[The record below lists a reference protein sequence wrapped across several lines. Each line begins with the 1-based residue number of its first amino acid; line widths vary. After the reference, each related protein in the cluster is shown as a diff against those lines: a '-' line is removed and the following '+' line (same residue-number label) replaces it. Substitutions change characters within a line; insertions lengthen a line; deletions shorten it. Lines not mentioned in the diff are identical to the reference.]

1 MAYCIKRMSDRI
13 NTVNVLSI
21 DEERLKFRCIVSCDA
36 NALDGVGLPGG
47 RGSFEFNLP
56 PLTSYGFSDEY
67 SSCIVKCDSF
77 IAMPYL
83 NVAGAALIADPVWVS
98 QAGGAGVNKCA
109 CIELRLNIGG
119 SQVSSNVI
127 EPVVAGADGGP
138 GVGLSSIGGFRQ
150 LIPLQVVNVGNFAA
164 PFPITGASACWTAIG
179 SGVSSTDA
187 IKCANPFGSN
197 VKLSMISPIEG
208 LPAYLC
214 SGSAAGIAAGVD
226 CGRYY
231 FQFSI
236 TMVPNAN

>member
-1 MAYCIKRMSDRI
+1 MSDRI

-36 NALDGVGLPGG
+36 EALDSIGLPGG
-47 RGSFEFNLP
+47 KGSFQFNLP

-67 SSCIVKCDSF
+67 SSCIIKCDSF
-77 IAMPYL
+77 IAMPFETA
-83 NVAGAALIADPVWVS
+83 AGGALVADPVWVNTLA
-98 QAGGAGVNKCA
+98 AGAAVNKCS
-109 CIELRLNIGG
+109 CVELRLNIGG

-127 EPVVAGADGGP
+127 QPALAGQEGGP
-138 GVGLSSIGGFRQ
+138 DVGFSSIGGFRQ
-150 LIPLQVVNVGNFAA
+150 LVPLQVVNVGNYAA

-197 VKLSMISPIEG
+197 VKLSMVSPIEG
-208 LPAYLC
+208 VPAYLC
-214 SGSAAGIAAGVD
+214 SGSVAGLAAALD

-236 TMVPNAN
+236 TMVPNAD